1 MDTSAPVRPS
11 GAAAIDERRRHF
23 RLSANLPVDIL
34 LSPANAKPLRRIS
47 ANVSAGGIYF
57 FSHEDD
63 PVHPGQRIGLRI
75 AVPAAVGRMSTET
88 VLEGQATV
96 LRVEPPDIG
105 GRLSDRVG
113 VACEFTSPLRFA

>member
-1 MDTSAPVRPS
+1 MVLTVF
-11 GAAAIDERRRHF
+11 G
-23 RLSANLPVDIL
+23 N
-34 LSPANAKPLRRIS
+34 KPLRRIS